1 MSLHKTQHN
10 PQQAQWIHIMDLTE
24 DMFQAAQNGNWA
36 EVEEKER
43 ERQPLIYAF
52 FEHDANPGKVKTVVD
67 DIKTILAKDKQIT
80 ELGEQRRKKL
90 ADILA
95 GLNHKQR
102 AVNAYGNNQE

>member
-1 MSLHKTQHN
+1 MSLHKTGNN
-10 PQQAQWIHIMDLTE
+10 PQQEQWLHIMNLTE
-24 DMFQAAQNGNWA
+24 DMFQAAQDGNWA

-67 DIKTILAKDKQIT
+67 DIKTILAKDKLIT
-80 ELGEQRRKKL
+80 ELGEKRRKKL

-95 GLNHKQR
+95 GLSQKQR
-102 AVNAYGNNQE
+102 AVHAYGSNQD